1 MYILTT
7 VKRCSVVTTR
17 QEGLKSNVGKSI
29 FFIWIALS
37 PSVKNFKWTQ
47 HNSTTKYLQTYLSN
61 SGFKDPAITI
71 ASS

>member
-29 FFIWIALS
+29 FFICEYGHEGGGGGEGGTE
-37 PSVKNFKWTQ
+37 K
-47 HNSTTKYLQTYLSN
+47 
-61 SGFKDPAITI
+61 
-71 ASS
+71 